1 MLVTTGAHAPILSN
15 LLGQWRAIDSLV
27 QVAKFGCL
35 GLPNLAVAGGLSAK
49 RMGDLVQQNLLNNV
63 QVSRFDQVPRDSD
76 SLF

>member
-1 MLVTTGAHAPILSN
+1 VLVTTRAHAPILSD
-15 LLGQWRAIDSLV
+15 LLGQWRAIDPLV

-35 GLPNLAVAGGLSAK
+35 GLPNLAVAGGLSAE

-63 QVSRFDQVPRDSD
+63 HVTCFYQVPRDGD